1 MINLPGPDTT
11 DWGTLYNSAINQ
23 LETMINAKTTEI
35 SSLQTLVSQLQ
46 AALSE
51 IEMDTQHIDHN
62 GTPLSDVVHNLEGSF
77 NNPITPGTKTKITYD
92 AKGFV
97 TGGTNLTEG
106 DIPALSISK
115 IIGLEDIINMVLVDM
130 DRVEI
135 SASIRNTNGG
145 IRVSCFTNPPVPVQ
159 SWSVML
165 EWKGSIFYD
174 VRSSSSESFIN
185 MGNYP
190 EIPDGQLVNIM
201 VAAISGTSIKKK
213 DYSHTYNY
221 VATSIDLRVK
231 AVEHELAPQALMDR
245 IAQDDNILNELVNK
259 LQHSGTL
266 VQRLSEVLAR

>member
-11 DWGTLYNSAINQ
+11 DWGTLYNNAINQ
-23 LETMINAKTTEI
+23 LETMINSKTTDI
-35 SSLQTLVSQLQ
+35 TALQTLVSQLQ
-46 AALSE
+46 AALSQ

-130 DRVEI
+130 EKVEI

-165 EWKGSIFYD
+165 EWKGSTFYN
-174 VRSSSSESFIN
+174 VLSSSSESFIN

-190 EIPDGQLVNIM
+190 EIPDGQLVNIS
-201 VAAISGTSIKKK
+201 VTAISGTSMNKRY
-213 DYSHTYNY
+213 YSHTYQY
-221 VATSIDLRVK
+221 VTTSIDLRVK
-231 AVEHELAPQALMDR
+231 TIEQNLAPQALMDR

>member
-11 DWGTLYNSAINQ
+11 DWGTLYNNAINQ

-46 AALSE
+46 TALSE
-51 IEMDTQHIDHN
+51 IEMDTQHIDHD

-115 IIGLEDIINMVLVDM
+115 IIGLGDIINMVLVDM
-130 DRVEI
+130 QAISI

-145 IRVSCFTNPPVPVQ
+145 IRVSNSTSPNVPVQ
-159 SWSVML
+159 AWRVIMA
-165 EWKGSIFYD
+165 WGGSILYD
-174 VRSSSSESFIN
+174 VYSSSSESYIN

-190 EIPDGQLVNIM
+190 EIRDGQTVEIT
-201 VAAISGTSIKKK
+201 VEASSGQTQNYIT
-213 DYSHTYNY
+213 YSHKYQY
-221 VATSIDLRVK
+221 VATSIELRLTT
-231 AVEHELAPQALMDR
+231 VENNLAPQAIMDR

-266 VQRLSEVLAR
+266 VQRLSEVLDR